1 MGMSIRVL
9 LADESDTMRAAM
21 RQVLAVEPSIDIVGE
36 ARSFREAVQM
46 VADIKP
52 EVLLFDLY
60 LPGARNF
67 APDFVRSLLR
77 SVPHALVLS
86 LSNDTEARALA
97 AAYGAQ
103 ALLDRRNLS
112 GNMIPAIRNC
122 CVRGEVSKAS
132 TPPRPAFRAKSRNS
146 RRLEKL

>member
-9 LADESDTMRAAM
+9 LADESDTMRAAT
-21 RQVLAVEPSIDIVGE
+21 RQVLAAEPTIDIVGE
-36 ARSFREAVQM
+36 ARSFCEAIQV

-60 LPGARNF
+60 LPGERNF

-77 SVPHALVLS
+77 SVPHTLALS
-86 LSNDTEARALA
+86 LSNDTEAKALA
-97 AAYGAQ
+97 AGYGAQ

-112 GNMIPAIRNC
+112 GNMIPAILNC
-122 CVRGEVSKAS
+122 CSHRAVRTAS
-132 TPPRPAFRAKSRNS
+132 T
-146 RRLEKL
+146 RLT